1 MFKTIARGAALIGVS
16 AAVLLAG
23 CSSSNNSTGS
33 GGGGGGGREMVS
45 GDIAGN
51 GASFTHVFT
60 SAKVVPYYCRYHGGP
75 GGVGMSGVITVT
87 QSAAAPVKHTF
98 AITAMTLPTM
108 TINVND
114 TMMWVN
120 TSGIVH
126 TVESDH

>member
-1 MFKTIARGAALIGVS
+1 MFKTIARGAVLLGVS
-16 AAVLLAG
+16 AAVLLTG

-51 GASFTHVFT
+51 GGAFTHVFT
-60 SAKVVPYYCRYHGGP
+60 AAKVVAYYCRYHGGP

-87 QSAAAPVKHTF
+87 QSAGAPTRHTF
-98 AITAMTLPTM
+98 TITAMTLPTM
-108 TINVND
+108 TINVGD
-114 TMMWVN
+114 TMTWTN